1 MDAQALEIDREII
14 DVAASIDQVTFQ
26 KSTRPTR
33 TGIDL
38 PMLVHERLAF
48 HPEEYVR
55 RYDTVQD
62 AMAKID
68 LDALL
73 IRGPENI
80 TYFIGYETPGYYK
93 YHCVIVPRNGEP
105 VFLVRDFEWLNTPE
119 FAWTGRL
126 AKVFDWDHPPSVT
139 ANLLKQLGLA
149 DGKRIGVEK
158 QCFYY
163 TVDEH
168 ETLQREMPANSFVD
182 ATHILWDARM
192 IKSAEEIAVMRRSAR
207 LVDEAML
214 AGFEATR
221 PGASGDH
228 INAVVNKTLLER
240 GGEYMGLPPF
250 VLAGE
255 RSCLPHQ
262 TGGSNVLGTDDV
274 MYFEISASQRRYCAA
289 LMHTIFLGQPKPEWL
304 VAANA
309 CIEALQVA
317 LDVIK
322 PGVTPHEADT
332 AARAVTTRAGVG
344 AYHRN
349 RLGYCLGLNYPPDWG
364 EGEIISLRQDE
375 HRPLREGMTFHM
387 PLLCL
392 KYREYGIGYSESIVV
407 TANGCER
414 LSRIAR
420 EVIVKA

>member
-1 MDAQALEIDREII
+1 MSTAAKLTDRDII
-14 DVAASIDQVTFQ
+14 DVAKNIGQVTFQ
-26 KSTRPTR
+26 KSTRPTK

-48 HPEEYVR
+48 EPEEFVR
-55 RYDTVQD
+55 RYDAVQA
-62 AMAKID
+62 AMKLMG

-80 TYFIGYETPGYYK
+80 TYFVGYETPGYYK
-93 YHCVIVPRNGEP
+93 YHCVVVPANGEP

-119 FAWTGRL
+119 FSWSGRI
-126 AKVFDWDHPPSVT
+126 AKVYDWDHPPSVT
-139 ANLLKQLGLA
+139 ANILMQLSLH

-158 QCFYY
+158 QCFFY

-168 ETLQREMPANSFVD
+168 ETLVRDMPGNEFVD
-182 ATHILWDARM
+182 ATQILWDARM
-192 IKSAEEIAVMRRSAR
+192 IKSEAEIGVMRRSAA
-207 LVDEAML
+207 LVDNAMR
-214 AGFEATR
+214 AGFEATKA
-221 PGASGDH
+221 GVAGDR
-228 INAVVNKTLLER
+228 INAIVNHSLLDA

-262 TGGSNVLGTDDV
+262 TGGANVLAQDDV
-274 MYFEISASQRRYCAA
+274 MYFEISASQRRYSAA
-289 LMHTIFLGQPKPEWL
+289 LMHTIFLGTPKPEW
-304 VAANA
+304 VTAAQA

-317 LDVIK
+317 MDVIK
-322 PGVTPHEADT
+322 PGVTAHEADT

-349 RLGYCLGLNYPPDWG
+349 RLGYSIGINYPPDWG
-364 EGEIISLRQDE
+364 EGEIISLRQEE
-375 HRPLREGMTFHM
+375 HRPLQEGMTFHM

-392 KYREYGIGYSESIVV
+392 KYREYGIGFSETIVV
-407 TANGCER
+407 TKKGCER
-414 LSRIAR
+414 MSRIPR
-420 EVIVKA
+420 EMIVK